1 LRKGG
6 LPEPIPGSGT
16 LFALRVIGIV
26 FLIRWVHSMSDF
38 GLAALLQAMA
48 GSAWACI
55 NLAFIALLIV
65 LPGARARAE
74 RPAHPMPQW
83 LRQALRAL
91 GALGFLFAAWLV
103 CYYFFVSGAAAAL
116 RAVRDANGWPLV
128 APALFAATI
137 WLCRPRPLW
146 PTNPVARRYAI
157 GRFAVMLDVPQ
168 QTAIVWA
175 ENRKMGQYAIQELAL
190 YGARS
195 LWPARNSLPKPA
207 PAVAQSPSS
216 SAAQDAQS
224 GVPADPAAPRPRAA
238 WVNLPEFDATRSR
251 SLALL
256 WSSPAAAGH
265 NRHLVFRATLW
276 RAADRFAAQAL
287 DAALRRF

>member
-1 LRKGG
+1 MILKKSGRI
-6 LPEPIPGSGT
+6 EPIPGSGT
-16 LFALRVIGIV
+16 LFALRAIGIV

-55 NLAFIALLIV
+55 NLTFIVLLIV

-74 RPAHPMPQW
+74 RPSHPMPQW
-83 LRQALRAL
+83 LRQVLRAL
-91 GALGFLFAAWLV
+91 GTLGFAFAAWLV
-103 CYYFFVSGAAAAL
+103 CYYFYASGMQAAL

-128 APALFAATI
+128 APALFAATV
-137 WLCRPRPLW
+137 WLCRPRSLW
-146 PTNPVARRYAI
+146 PTNPVARRFAI
-157 GRFAVMLDVPQ
+157 GRYTVTLDVAQ

-175 ENRKMGQYAIQELAL
+175 ENRKMGQYAIHELAL
-190 YGARS
+190 YGTRN
-195 LWPARNSLPKPA
+195 LWPSRHSLPKPA
-207 PAVAQSPSS
+207 SSNKPASVRPALGDTAGEALPAPGSPF
-216 SAAQDAQS
+216 SAWA
-224 GVPADPAAPRPRAA
+224 GLPA
-238 WVNLPEFDATRSR
+238 FDAARMRSV
-251 SLALL
+251 ALL

>member
-1 LRKGG
+1 MILKKSGRS
-6 LPEPIPGSGT
+6 EPIPGSGT

-26 FLIRWVHSMSDF
+26 FLIRWVHAMSDF

-55 NLAFIALLIV
+55 NMAFIVLLIV
-65 LPGARARAE
+65 LPGARARTE
-74 RPAHPMPQW
+74 RPSHPMPQW
-83 LRQALRAL
+83 LRQLLRAL
-91 GALGFLFAAWLV
+91 GTLGFVFATWLV
-103 CYYFFVSGAAAAL
+103 CYYVSASGLQAAL
-116 RAVRDANGWPLV
+116 HAVRVANGWPLV

-146 PTNPVARRYAI
+146 PTNPVARRFAI
-157 GRFAVMLDVPQ
+157 GRYAVTLDVPL

-195 LWPARNSLPKPA
+195 LWPSRNSLPKPA
-207 PAVAQSPSS
+207 RASLPSS
-216 SAAQDAQS
+216 GD
-224 GVPADPAAPRPRAA
+224 PADQTQPAPASPPSAWAA
-238 WVNLPEFDATRSR
+238 LPAFDAARARSV
-251 SLALL
+251 ALL
-256 WSSPAAAGH
+256 WSSAAAAGH
-265 NRHLVFRATLW
+265 NRHLVFRARLW

-287 DAALRRF
+287 DTALRRFL